1 MKQNIKTLAK
11 ALNSI
16 DSVKRFNLI
25 VVTDET
31 DYELESDLLRDYN
44 DMLAKDNGDFSSLHV
59 EDQ

>member
-1 MKQNIKTLAK
+1 MKSSIKKLAK

-25 VVTDET
+25 AVTDET

>member
-1 MKQNIKTLAK
+1 MKQNIKTLVK

-16 DSVKRFNLI
+16 DSTKRFTLI
-25 VVTDET
+25 TVTDET
-31 DYELESDLLRDYN
+31 DDELESDLLRDYN

>member
-1 MKQNIKTLAK
+1 MKQNIKSLAK

-16 DSVKRFNLI
+16 DNVKRFNLI

-31 DYELESDLLRDYN
+31 DYELESDLLHDYN
-44 DMLAKDNGDFSSLHV
+44 DMLAKDHGDFSSLHV

>member
-1 MKQNIKTLAK
+1 MNNIKKLAK

-16 DSVKRFNLI
+16 DNVKRFNLI
-25 VVTDET
+25 HITDET

-44 DMLAKDNGDFSSLHV
+44 DMLAKDNGDYSSLHV

>member
-1 MKQNIKTLAK
+1 MNNKTLIK

-44 DMLAKDNGDFSSLHV
+44 DMLAKDNGDYSSIHL